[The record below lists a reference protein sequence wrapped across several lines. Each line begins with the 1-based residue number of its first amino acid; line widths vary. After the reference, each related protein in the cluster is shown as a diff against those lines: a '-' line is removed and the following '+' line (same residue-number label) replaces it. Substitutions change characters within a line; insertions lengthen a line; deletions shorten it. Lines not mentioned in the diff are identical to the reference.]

1 MTMVNDNTFQGWV
14 QEKNQLTAAI
24 FLYDSIG
31 AIEAIAPYETLR
43 LLPNMTVKFV
53 AERKGAV
60 RCDSRMISLL
70 ADYTIDEVS
79 HADILVIPGGNVK
92 GVIENENVLSWIRST
107 YATSLYTAAVCVGSV
122 LLGAAGLLQGVHA
135 ARIEGVEL
143 PSFGEIRVPDRVV
156 ADGKIVTGT
165 SAATALDLGIYLVA
179 HIAGVDAARGVQIGL
194 EYDVE
199 SWKQPFIPRSSIEA
213 ELEGKLKFQELL
225 AANPQVRAVINEINS
240 AN

>member
-1 MTMVNDNTFQGWV
+1 MGNDTIFQERV
-14 QEKNQLTAAI
+14 QEKNQLTVAI

-43 LLPNMTVKFV
+43 LLPNVIVKFV

-79 HADILVIPGGNVK
+79 YADILIIPGGNVK
-92 GVIENENVLSWIRST
+92 GVIENEHVLSWIRNT

-143 PSFGEIRVPDRVV
+143 PSFEEIRVPERVV
-156 ADGKIVTGT
+156 ADGKIITGT
-165 SAATALDLGIYLVA
+165 SAATAFDLGIYLVA
-179 HIAGVDAARGVQIGL
+179 QIAGADAARGVQIGL

-199 SWKQPFIPRSSIEA
+199 SWKQPFIPRPIVEA
-213 ELEGKLKFQELL
+213 ELEGKQKFQELL
-225 AANPQVRAVINEINS
+225 AANPQVRAVISEINS
-240 AN
+240 TN